1 MDQRATSKAASAL
14 PIGALAELAG
24 VGVETIRYYQRR
36 GLLSEPARAYGS
48 IRRYGAADMARV
60 SFIKRAQQLGFSL
73 DEVAE
78 LLRLDDG
85 AHCDDARALAE
96 IKLADVRRK
105 LDDLRRIEDVLAA
118 LVQRCC
124 ATRGDVTCPLIA
136 GLQSPQGRAADA
148 DGLVEASAGLRVR
161 RSVATRR
168 RKT

>member
-1 MDQRATSKAASAL
+1 MHQSRTNEASSAL
-14 PIGALAELAG
+14 TIGVLAQLAG

-48 IRRYGAADMARV
+48 IRRYGAADIARLNFV
-60 SFIKRAQQLGFSL
+60 KRAQQLGFSL

-96 IKLADVRRK
+96 IKLVDVRRK
-105 LDDLRRIEDVLAA
+105 LDDLRRIEAVLAA

-124 ATRGDVTCPLIA
+124 APPGDVTCPLIA
-136 GLQSPQGRAADA
+136 GLQSPQGLAADI
-148 DGLVEASAGLRVR
+148 DGLMAASALTREH
-161 RSVATRR
+161 RSAAIRR